1 MDIDLQFCV
10 SRALRSCRSGVSI
23 QQGRQAHLSL
33 IKTGLFESALFVKN
47 SVLQMYGKCGSLA
60 DAHKLFDEM
69 PERNSFTWNTLIEA
83 HLRSGNKGPS
93 LDLFNSMPCK
103 NEYSW
108 NAIITGFAKS
118 GDFKVA
124 RKLFDEMPVRTG
136 IALNS
141 VLHGYMRNG
150 HVKEAVLLF
159 KEFNMDPVERS
170 GTDAF
175 VLATMLGVCSEGKFV
190 MCGKQIHGQ
199 LIVGSVNVDSV
210 MLSSLVNMYAKC
222 EELDAASLILSSYP
236 NPDEYSSSALISGY
250 AKCGRLADARRVF
263 EGGKQCV
270 VSWNSMISGYVAN
283 SQAGEALV
291 LFDRMKKLGI
301 SADYST
307 FTSVLS
313 GCTGIGVLQNGK
325 QVHAQACK
333 LGFVNDMIIA
343 SALIDMYSK
352 CGSPDDAC
360 RAFSEV
366 EIHDTVLLNS
376 MINLY
381 STYRRVADARQ
392 VFDAIPNK
400 SLISWN
406 SMIVCYSQNGC
417 AVEALGLFCNM
428 QRLDLGM
435 DKVTLASAV
444 SACASICTLR
454 LGEQIFCRATIIGLE
469 SDQIFS
475 SSLIDLY
482 CRCGIIIEG
491 RRIFD
496 EMAKSDE
503 VPWNS
508 LLMGY
513 STNGYGTEA
522 LELFEEMR
530 NAGVSPN
537 SISFTGVLSACSH
550 SGLVKEG
557 KRWFYSMK
565 PEYDVEPEI
574 EHYSCIIDLCTRA
587 GFLEDA
593 MDLIEHMPFK
603 ADASMWSAV
612 LRGCVAHGN
621 KALGNRVA
629 ERMVELDPE
638 NSCAYVQLASM
649 HANTGDW
656 EKSAQIRRM
665 MQGRRVVKDPSCSWI
680 EVE

>member
-23 QQGRQAHLSL
+23 QRGRQAHLSL

-47 SVLQMYGKCGSLA
+47 SVLQMYVKCGSLP

-199 LIVGSVNVDSV
+199 LIVGSVDVDSV
-210 MLSSLVNMYAKC
+210 MLSSLINMYAKC

-263 EGGKQCV
+263 KGGKQCV
-270 VSWNSMISGYVAN
+270 VSWNSLISGYVAN

-307 FTSVLS
+307 FTSVLR

-392 VFDAIPNK
+392 VFNAIPNK

-417 AVEALGLFCNM
+417 AVEALSLFCNM

-435 DKVTLASAV
+435 DKLLLPV
-444 SACASICTLR
+444 
-454 LGEQIFCRATIIGLE
+454 Q
-469 SDQIFS
+469 
-475 SSLIDLY
+475 
-482 CRCGIIIEG
+482 CGIIIEG

-537 SISFTGVLSACSH
+537 SITFTGVLSACSH

-574 EHYSCIIDLCTRA
+574 EHYSCIIDLCARA

-603 ADASMWSAV
+603 ADASIWSAV

-621 KALGNRVA
+621 KALGDRVA
-629 ERMVELDPE
+629 GRMVELDPE

-680 EVE
+680 EVEQEGLEFT